1 MTSRTPDVAP
11 PTVVT
16 PPPPPHHDPLTGLA
30 RREALLDQGPL
41 LLAHAAGMG
50 RPAVLLVL
58 DLDGFKQLNDV
69 AGHHVG
75 DHVLAEVGARLRRT
89 ADPSDL
95 VVRLG
100 GDEFAVLSA
109 PLEAPEAGAARARA
123 FIRALAMPLEVD
135 DLSLSVGVSVGLASY
150 GQDGGTVEE
159 LLRAADQA
167 MYAAKAAG
175 SGHWRASTPPGSADE
190 GRTRRLLADLD
201 AGRAVE
207 QLLLHYQPQV
217 SMATGEVVG
226 FEALVRWDH
235 DELGLLTA
243 REFIPLAERTGSMG
257 PITLAVLET
266 ALGDLAEL
274 QRLAPGAR
282 LAINV
287 TRRHVL
293 ARGLVDSLCAG
304 VQRHGLSPR
313 DVVLEIS
320 EPATAL
326 GPESSDLFDTLS
338 RDGFAVSIRGFGTAR
353 SSLTALWSNPA
364 VREVKVDPSIGALV
378 DDERTLRLVRAL
390 ISAAHSLG
398 IRVVAEGVEEAA
410 AAAAL
415 RGLGCDVLQ
424 GFLVSP
430 PVPLAELH
438 GWCAAWRRERVL
450 DLGA

>member
-1 MTSRTPDVAP
+1 MKPSTPDRALSTVVAP
-11 PTVVT
+11 P
-16 PPPPPHHDPLTGLA
+16 PSPHHDPLTGLA
-30 RREALLDQGPL
+30 RREALLAQGPL
-41 LLAHAAGMG
+41 LLAHAAGVG
-50 RPAVLLVL
+50 RPTVMLVL

-89 ADPSDL
+89 ADHGDL

-109 PLEAPEAGAARARA
+109 PLEAPEAGADRARA
-123 FIRALAMPLEVD
+123 FIRALTMPLEVD

-150 GQDGGTVEE
+150 GQDGTTVEE

-175 SGHWRASTPPGSADE
+175 SGQWRASTPLGSQDE
-190 GRTRRLLADLD
+190 GRTRRILADLD

-217 SMATGEVVG
+217 SMTTGDVVG

-235 DELGLLTA
+235 DELGQLTA

-257 PITLAVLET
+257 PITLAVLER
-266 ALGDLAEL
+266 ALGDMAEL

-293 ARGLVDSLCAG
+293 TRGLVDNLCAS
-304 VQRHGLSPR
+304 VRRHGLSPQ
-313 DVVLEIS
+313 DIVLEVS
-320 EPATAL
+320 EPATGLAS
-326 GPESSDLFDTLS
+326 ESSDVFDTLS

-353 SSLTALWSNPA
+353 SSLTALWNNPA
-364 VREVKVDPSIGALV
+364 ISEVKVDPSIAALV
-378 DDERTLRLVRAL
+378 EDDKTLRLVRAL
-390 ISAAHSLG
+390 LSAAHSLG

-415 RGLGCDVLQ
+415 RRLGCDVLQ
-424 GFLVSP
+424 GFVVCP
-430 PVPLAELH
+430 PVPLAELRD
-438 GWCAAWRRERVL
+438 WCASWRRERVL